1 LLDRSILDCAAREYQ
16 HNRSHCE
23 RAHQPTAIHYG
34 NTNDSHR
41 LGCKPPH
48 EHAEATILST
58 FERILYEL
66 ANLQQEL
73 DGTFSGVIM
82 GRVQSKRR
90 KVLIV
95 EDDPEVRLL
104 TKMVLEESELDVI
117 ECESGEAALAT
128 MLLQGQ
134 NVSMIFTDI
143 HLSGEMDG
151 IDLAHEVKIRWP
163 HLVVILTSGNA
174 GEHLKQMPPGVDYIP
189 KPWQPLDVLIA
200 AERARLS
207 TGGR

>member
-1 LLDRSILDCAAREYQ
+1 
-16 HNRSHCE
+16 
-23 RAHQPTAIHYG
+23 
-34 NTNDSHR
+34 
-41 LGCKPPH
+41 
-48 EHAEATILST
+48 
-58 FERILYEL
+58 
-66 ANLQQEL
+66 
-73 DGTFSGVIM
+73 
-82 GRVQSKRR
+82 
-90 KVLIV
+90 LIV
-95 EDDPEVRLL
+95 EDDSEVRLL

-134 NVSMIFTDI
+134 NVSMIFADI

-163 HLVVILTSGNA
+163 HLVSGNA

>member
-1 LLDRSILDCAAREYQ
+1 MNWQTCGKSLMV
-16 HNRSHCE
+16 
-23 RAHQPTAIHYG
+23 
-34 NTNDSHR
+34 
-41 LGCKPPH
+41 
-48 EHAEATILST
+48 T
-58 FERILYEL
+58 FR
-66 ANLQQEL
+66 
-73 DGTFSGVIM
+73 GVIM

-104 TKMVLEESELDVI
+104 TKIVLEESELEVI
-117 ECESGEAALAT
+117 ECESAEAALAT
-128 MLLQGQ
+128 MLLRGQ
-134 NVSMIFTDI
+134 DVAMVFADI

-151 IDLAHEVKIRWP
+151 IDLAREVKIRWP
-163 HLVVILTSGNA
+163 HLVVILTSGNS
-174 GEHLKQMPPGVDYIP
+174 GEHLKQMPPGVDYMP